1 MNDSSEEKK
10 LPPTP
15 KKLRDARKKGQIPRS
30 ADFVS
35 ALSVSAGLGCLCL
48 TASSIEDEWHEAVR
62 LIDKL
67 QGQPFNS
74 AVQRAVLGLIQL
86 SMITVIPTIAAAVAA
101 TILASV
107 LAAGGL
113 TFSLESLKP
122 NLQKLDPTKGLKRI
136 VSQKALLELGKSLI
150 KVLILGVTLL
160 STALASWRALVY
172 VPACGL
178 DCFGLVFKDIR
189 ALIEIAAGAFLI
201 GGLIDLLIQRWLFLR
216 DMRMTQSEAKRE
228 SKEQQ
233 GNPQI
238 KGEHRRLRRE
248 TAQESPLGVHRATMI
263 VTGPALL
270 VGLRYVRAETGVP
283 VLVCRGEG
291 ELGSRLLERARG
303 LNLSIV
309 EDPILARQLIR
320 KATMGKAVPIECFER
335 VAKAVF
341 AAGLA

>member
-1 MNDSSEEKK
+1 MSDSSEEKK

-15 KKLRDARKKGQIPRS
+15 KKLSDARKKGQVPRS

-35 ALSVSAGLGCLCL
+35 ALSICAGLGYLYV
-48 TASSIEDEWHEAVR
+48 TASSIEDGWHEAVR

-67 QGQPFNS
+67 QALPFNS
-74 AVQRAVLGLIQL
+74 AVQPALLGLVEL
-86 SMITVIPTIAAAVAA
+86 WMITFIPIIAAAVIAA
-101 TILASV
+101 ILASV

-122 NLQKLDPTKGLKRI
+122 SFQKLDPTKGLKRI
-136 VSQKALLELGKSLI
+136 VSQKSLLELGKSLF
-150 KVLILGVTLL
+150 KVVILGVTLL
-160 STALASWRALVY
+160 SIAIASWRVLVY
-172 VPACGL
+172 LPVCGL
-178 DCFGLVFKDIR
+178 DCFGFVFREIKV
-189 ALIEIAAGAFLI
+189 LIDIAAGGFLI

-248 TAQESPLGVHRATMI
+248 AAQESPLGVDRATLI
-263 VTGPALL
+263 VTGPARL

-291 ELGSRLLERARG
+291 ELASRLLDRARG
-303 LNLSIV
+303 LNLSII
-309 EDPILARQLIR
+309 EDPVLARQLIR
-320 KATMGKAVPIECFER
+320 KAMMGKPVPMECFER
-335 VAKAVF
+335 VARAVF